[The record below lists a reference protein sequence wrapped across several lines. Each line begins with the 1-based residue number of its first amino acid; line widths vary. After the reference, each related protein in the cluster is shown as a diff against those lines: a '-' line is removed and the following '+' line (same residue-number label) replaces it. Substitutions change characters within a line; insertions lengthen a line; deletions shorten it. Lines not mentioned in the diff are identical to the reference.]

1 MYPKAM
7 LNIHPA
13 LLPAFGGKGFYG
25 MKVHEAVLASGAKYS
40 GIPAADLHPCRQ
52 PNQSSGATV
61 HYVNEDYDRGV
72 ILDQRVVPV
81 LQNDSAASLAQR
93 VLRQVRLA
101 RTELERGVIDCVSI
115 TGTRSVLQ
123 LYQCRV

>member
-1 MYPKAM
+1 M

-40 GIPAADLHPCRQ
+40 GIPAHLDPCYQRNHS
-52 PNQSSGATV
+52 PGATV

-81 LQNDSAASLAQR
+81 LQNDTAASLAQR
-93 VLRQVRLA
+93 VLRQVCSA
-101 RTELERGVIDCVSI
+101 STRGRVIDGVCP
-115 TGTRSVLQ
+115 
-123 LYQCRV
+123 